1 LRNIDKV
8 PIALFAGKYDDLATV
23 EDARWAREQIKSK
36 YLIYKEID
44 QFDHSSF
51 LLGKNMSYL

>member
-1 LRNIDKV
+1 V

-23 EDARWAREQIKSK
+23 EDARWAKEQIQSK
-36 YLIYKEID
+36 YLNYKEID

-51 LLGKNMSYL
+51 LLGKDMSYL